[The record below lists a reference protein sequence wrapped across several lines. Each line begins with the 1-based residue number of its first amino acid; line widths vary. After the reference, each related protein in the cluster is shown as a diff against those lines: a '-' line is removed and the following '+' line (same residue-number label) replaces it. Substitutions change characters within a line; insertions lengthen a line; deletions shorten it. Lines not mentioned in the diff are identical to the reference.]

1 MRAHDDGPALMLGA
15 DWLLE
20 ALEALSFSPEVFE
33 QSGQIGLW
41 LPELELYALGDDAV
55 SAQEDLLE
63 EVREYVVEYLSDID
77 AYLGAPNRRA
87 HYPFVVKAYAA
98 ELLGR
103 LEDVVLGADTPAAA

>member
-1 MRAHDDGPALMLGA
+1 M
-15 DWLLE
+15 
-20 ALEALSFSPEVFE
+20 
-33 QSGQIGLW
+33 
-41 LPELELYALGDDAV
+41 
-55 SAQEDLLE
+55 
-63 EVREYVVEYLSDID
+63 VEYLSDID